1 MTNYTL
7 MYCYH
12 HHLDSEMR
20 KRERGEGERE
30 RERETVSIIIVS
42 YRISYKNQVP
52 LRDVLQLSASLN
64 PDLTTVA
71 MI

>member
-1 MTNYTL
+1 

-20 KRERGEGERE
+20 KREKGGGRERGRKREGERG
-30 RERETVSIIIVS
+30 TVSIIIVS
-42 YRISYKNQVP
+42 YCISYKNQVP